1 MVAAV
6 LVPLIILA
14 VCLAAVLAVA
24 WRLSAMV
31 VSPKM
36 WDYNTTFDEEISRGA
51 FTLEK
56 YQNEYRGEELYIDS
70 PFGYKIHAMV
80 IPQKSDTSFADGRAR
95 VAVIAHG
102 YSYTLYGSIKY
113 AGFFHDLGFACVVY
127 DERNHGKTGKAPTSM
142 GYYEAQDLSAVC
154 AWARERY
161 GPDCLLGTHGESM
174 GAAIVMMHAPTD
186 SRLAFA
192 IEDCGYS
199 DLADELAHQLKA
211 ALHLPRWPVLPLANL
226 MVKMRGG
233 VGFGM
238 VKPAEAVARC
248 SPELP
253 ILFIHGTAD
262 KLVPPWMAET
272 NYQAK
277 RGARSKALFEGAGHA
292 DSWYKYPE
300 RYAKTVEAFLR
311 EYKII

>member
-80 IPQKSDTSFADGRAR
+80 IPQKAGTSFADGRAR

-113 AGFFHDLGFACVVY
+113 AGFFHDLGFVCVVY

-161 GPDCLLGTHGESM
+161 GPDCVLGTHGESM

-211 ALHLPRWPVLPLANL
+211 ALHLPRWPVLPLADHHGKNARRRQL
-226 MVKMRGG
+226 RHGEAGGGRGQVLSG
-233 VGFGM
+233 
-238 VKPAEAVARC
+238 AAHAVHPRHRGRSWC
-248 SPELP
+248 R
-253 ILFIHGTAD
+253 HG
-262 KLVPPWMAET
+262 W
-272 NYQAK
+272 
-277 RGARSKALFEGAGHA
+277 RR
-292 DSWYKYPE
+292 
-300 RYAKTVEAFLR
+300 
-311 EYKII
+311 

>member
-1 MVAAV
+1 VVAAV

-24 WRLSAMV
+24 WRLSTMV

-56 YQNEYRGEELYIDS
+56 YRNEYRGEEFYIDS
-70 PFGYKIHAMV
+70 SFGYKIHAMV
-80 IPQKSDTSFADGRAR
+80 IPQKAGTHFADGRAR

-113 AGFFHDLGFACVVY
+113 ADFFHDLGFVCVVY

-142 GYYEAQDLSAVC
+142 GYYEARDLSDVC

-161 GPDCLLGTHGESM
+161 GEDCVLGTHGESM

-186 SRLAFA
+186 SGLAFV

-199 DLADELAHQLKA
+199 DLADELAHQLKMT
-211 ALHLPRWPVLPLANL
+211 LHLPRWPVLPLADI

-233 VGFGM
+233 VRLQYG
-238 VKPAEAVARC
+238 EAGGGRGQVLSGAAHAVHTRHRGRTGAAMDGGGEFPGQAG
-248 SPELP
+248 SKVQGA
-253 ILFIHGTAD
+253 FRGRRSRRQ
-262 KLVPPWMAET
+262 LV
-272 NYQAK
+272 
-277 RGARSKALFEGAGHA
+277 
-292 DSWYKYPE
+292 
-300 RYAKTVEAFLR
+300 
-311 EYKII
+311 